1 MSTVKQIMIIVSL
14 FALLFAVVFIPM
26 LYIEYQNNNILNE
39 FYISPVKTTH
49 LDRPS
54 PKKEDYN
61 IWERIG
67 LINTSIVVKS
77 TVSTESRT
85 KLREEMEKQLAAISR
100 YKAIPDISLTGV
112 MQVSVNKETYMDKP
126 SSGDYIDILDY
137 ARVLNVW
144 EIIVEYQNYV
154 VRAYMDTETNAVY
167 DLTIVTKNTDFIYQS
182 EISDT
187 GFLKYLKTFSDVPS
201 ELGMAFSA
209 GSYYSGGKICLYLC
223 SAGKDSGLTIYRF
236 NNTAVTDA
244 YPMYKVTESDDKY
257 CISVTNSD
265 NRRQD

>member
-1 MSTVKQIMIIVSL
+1 MSNVKQIMIIVSL

-26 LYIEYQNNNILNE
+26 FYIEYQNNNMLNE

-54 PKKEDYN
+54 KKEEDYN

-67 LINTSIVVKS
+67 IINTPIVVIS

-85 KLREEMEKQLAAISR
+85 KLREEMETQLAAICR

-112 MQVSVNKETYMDKP
+112 MQVSINKETYMDKP
-126 SSGDYIDILDY
+126 SSGGYIDILDSD
-137 ARVLNVW
+137 RVLNVW

-154 VRAYMDTETNAVY
+154 VRAYMDTETNAIY
-167 DLTIVTKNTDFIYQS
+167 DITIVTKNTDFLYQPG
-182 EISDT
+182 ISDT
-187 GFLKYLKTFSDVPS
+187 GFLEYLKTFSDVPS
-201 ELGMAFSA
+201 DLGMAFSA
-209 GSYYSGGKICLYLC
+209 GSYYSGGIICLYLC
-223 SAGKDSGLTIYRF
+223 SVDKDSKLTIYRF

-244 YPMYKVTESDDKY
+244 YPLYIVTDSDDK
-257 CISVTNSD
+257 
-265 NRRQD
+265 